1 MIMELIENE
10 LRQIKLEVKE
20 ILKRDISDEQA
31 FEFLSEELFCLKE
44 RNGYNPLFDIEMSI
58 TNGPNDGG
66 VDFVYYDEESSKVIL
81 GQCKYTKN
89 LKLNDIITELNKMS
103 TTVENFKISN
113 TGIYNEKLRAEL
125 QNALD
130 RLPDGDEGNVEYN
143 IYTISDY
150 DETSIM
156 NKIEAEH
163 NTYSKEMVNVYG
175 KDEFITKI
183 KEKVEKLNTI
193 EEEFT
198 INIDQANN
206 YLTYSNSS
214 ADGIMVNMSSNSLI
228 KMFNKYKD
236 EGLLDMNI
244 RKYVK
249 NKMVDDGIK
258 RTLDKDRSN
267 FWFFNNGIIIACDDY
282 YVDGN
287 TVKIRGFSIVNGGQT
302 TNRIGNYKGS
312 NHEEFF
318 IPCKIICINN
328 KNKNLFSKVAETT
341 NSQKPIYPRDLK
353 ANSPEMKMLQSWLD
367 KENIYLEIKRGEKK
381 KNKKYKIKN
390 DELGQLILS
399 FVYQQPGTARSG
411 KKTIFDN
418 NNYYNKLYKQNYEKD
433 INKKKFITDL
443 IKLNQEYIYVEE
455 KLKNDTAK
463 YPTKLNNEQKIILKN
478 AKYIFI
484 SLFGISYFL
493 ENGDIDLNDIISDP
507 EIVTTQDF
515 IYGKFINN
523 YRKDDFEEK
532 ITALIVQII
541 YCLEEIYNRQLS
553 TGSITSVSNLFKTD
567 KKYRELIV
575 RHTLQNLNMP
585 YHKGQFDSCIEI
597 FKR

>member
-1 MIMELIENE
+1 MELIENE

-198 INIDQANN
+198 INIDRANN
-206 YLTYSNSS
+206 FLTYSNSS

-523 YRKDDFEEK
+523 YRKDDFEKK

>member
-1 MIMELIENE
+1 MELIENE

-113 TGIYNEKLRAEL
+113 TGIYNEKLRDEL

>member
-1 MIMELIENE
+1 MELIENE

-418 NNYYNKLYKQNYEKD
+418 NNYYNKLREQNYEKD

>member
-1 MIMELIENE
+1 MELIENE

-198 INIDQANN
+198 INIDRANN
-206 YLTYSNSS
+206 FLTYSNSS

-418 NNYYNKLYKQNYEKD
+418 NNYYNKLYKQNYGKD

>member
-1 MIMELIENE
+1 MELIENE

-575 RHTLQNLNMP
+575 RHTLQNLNRP

>member
-1 MIMELIENE
+1 MELIENE

-20 ILKRDISDEQA
+20 ILKRDISNEQA

-58 TNGPNDGG
+58 TNGSNDGG
-66 VDFVYYDEESSKVIL
+66 IDFVYYDEESSKVIL
-81 GQCKYTKN
+81 GQCKYTEK

-113 TGIYNEKLRAEL
+113 TGIYNEKLRTEL

-150 DETSIM
+150 DESSIM
-156 NKIEAEH
+156 NKIEVEH
-163 NTYSKEMVNVYG
+163 NTYSKDMVNVYG
-175 KDEFITKI
+175 KDEFITKK

-193 EEEFT
+193 DEEFT

-206 YLTYSNSS
+206 YLAYSNSS

-236 EGLLDMNI
+236 EGLIDMNI

-249 NKMVDDGIK
+249 NKIVNDGIK

-267 FWFFNNGIIIACDDY
+267 FWFFNNGIIITCDDY
-282 YVDGN
+282 YIDGN

-381 KNKKYKIKN
+381 KNKEYKIKN

-493 ENGDIDLNDIISDP
+493 ENGDIDLNDIISDS

-515 IYGKFINN
+515 IYGEFISN
-523 YRKDDFEEK
+523 YKNDDFEEK

>member
-1 MIMELIENE
+1 
-10 LRQIKLEVKE
+10 
-20 ILKRDISDEQA
+20 
-31 FEFLSEELFCLKE
+31 
-44 RNGYNPLFDIEMSI
+44 
-58 TNGPNDGG
+58 
-66 VDFVYYDEESSKVIL
+66 
-81 GQCKYTKN
+81 
-89 LKLNDIITELNKMS
+89 
-103 TTVENFKISN
+103 
-113 TGIYNEKLRAEL
+113 
-125 QNALD
+125 
-130 RLPDGDEGNVEYN
+130 
-143 IYTISDY
+143 
-150 DETSIM
+150 
-156 NKIEAEH
+156 
-163 NTYSKEMVNVYG
+163 
-175 KDEFITKI
+175 
-183 KEKVEKLNTI
+183 
-193 EEEFT
+193 
-198 INIDQANN
+198 
-206 YLTYSNSS
+206 
-214 ADGIMVNMSSNSLI
+214 
-228 KMFNKYKD
+228 
-236 EGLLDMNI
+236 
-244 RKYVK
+244 
-249 NKMVDDGIK
+249 
-258 RTLDKDRSN
+258 
-267 FWFFNNGIIIACDDY
+267 
-282 YVDGN
+282 
-287 TVKIRGFSIVNGGQT
+287 
-302 TNRIGNYKGS
+302 
-312 NHEEFF
+312 
-318 IPCKIICINN
+318 
-328 KNKNLFSKVAETT
+328 
-341 NSQKPIYPRDLK
+341 
-353 ANSPEMKMLQSWLD
+353 MKMLQSWLD

>member
-1 MIMELIENE
+1 MELIENE

-198 INIDQANN
+198 INIDRANN
-206 YLTYSNSS
+206 FLTYSNSS

-585 YHKGQFDSCIEI
+585 YHKGQFYSCIEI

>member
-1 MIMELIENE
+1 MELIENE

-418 NNYYNKLYKQNYEKD
+418 NNYSFKLYKQNYEKD

>member
-1 MIMELIENE
+1 MELIENE

-66 VDFVYYDEESSKVIL
+66 VDFVYYDEQSSKVIL

-567 KKYRELIV
+567 KK
-575 RHTLQNLNMP
+575 
-585 YHKGQFDSCIEI
+585 
-597 FKR
+597 

>member
-1 MIMELIENE
+1 MELIENE

-523 YRKDDFEEK
+523 YRKEDFEEK

>member
-1 MIMELIENE
+1 MELIENE

-244 RKYVK
+244 RKYAK

>member
-1 MIMELIENE
+1 M
-10 LRQIKLEVKE
+10 
-20 ILKRDISDEQA
+20 
-31 FEFLSEELFCLKE
+31 FCLKE

-597 FKR
+597 FKI

>member
-1 MIMELIENE
+1 MELIENE

-282 YVDGN
+282 YADGN

>member
-1 MIMELIENE
+1 MELIENE

-58 TNGPNDGG
+58 TNGPNDGE

>member
-1 MIMELIENE
+1 MELIENE

-390 DELGQLILS
+390 DELRQLILS

>member
-1 MIMELIENE
+1 MELIENE

-31 FEFLSEELFCLKE
+31 FEFLSEELFCLEE

>member
-1 MIMELIENE
+1 MELIENE

-353 ANSPEMKMLQSWLD
+353 ANSSEMKMLQSWLD

>member
-1 MIMELIENE
+1 MKNE

>member
-1 MIMELIENE
+1 MELIENE

-597 FKR
+597 FKI

>member
-1 MIMELIENE
+1 MELIENE

-198 INIDQANN
+198 INIDRANN
-206 YLTYSNSS
+206 FLTYSNSS

-478 AKYIFI
+478 TKYIFI

>member
-1 MIMELIENE
+1 MELIENE

-214 ADGIMVNMSSNSLI
+214 ADGIIVNMSSNSLI

>member
-1 MIMELIENE
+1 MELIENE

-411 KKTIFDN
+411 KKKIFDN

>member
-1 MIMELIENE
+1 MELIENE

-113 TGIYNEKLRAEL
+113 TGIYNEKLRVEL

-198 INIDQANN
+198 INIDRANN
-206 YLTYSNSS
+206 FLTYSNSS

>member
-1 MIMELIENE
+1 MELIENE

-183 KEKVEKLNTI
+183 KEKVEKLNMI

>member
-1 MIMELIENE
+1 MELIENE

-418 NNYYNKLYKQNYEKD
+418 NNYYNKLYKQNYKKD

>member
-1 MIMELIENE
+1 MELIENE

-267 FWFFNNGIIIACDDY
+267 FCFFNNGIIIACDDY

>member
-1 MIMELIENE
+1 MELIENE

-341 NSQKPIYPRDLK
+341 NSQKTIYPRDLK

>member
-1 MIMELIENE
+1 MELIENE

-228 KMFNKYKD
+228 KKFNKYKD

>member
-1 MIMELIENE
+1 MELIENE

-418 NNYYNKLYKQNYEKD
+418 NNYYNKLYKQNYEK
-433 INKKKFITDL
+433 
-443 IKLNQEYIYVEE
+443 E
-455 KLKNDTAK
+455 KVH
-463 YPTKLNNEQKIILKN
+463 Y
-478 AKYIFI
+478 
-484 SLFGISYFL
+484 
-493 ENGDIDLNDIISDP
+493 
-507 EIVTTQDF
+507 
-515 IYGKFINN
+515 
-523 YRKDDFEEK
+523 
-532 ITALIVQII
+532 
-541 YCLEEIYNRQLS
+541 
-553 TGSITSVSNLFKTD
+553 
-567 KKYRELIV
+567 
-575 RHTLQNLNMP
+575 
-585 YHKGQFDSCIEI
+585 
-597 FKR
+597 

>member
-1 MIMELIENE
+1 MELIENE

-381 KNKKYKIKN
+381 KNKEYKIKN

-443 IKLNQEYIYVEE
+443 IKLNQAYIYVEE

-515 IYGKFINN
+515 IYGEFINN

>member
-1 MIMELIENE
+1 MELIENE

-267 FWFFNNGIIIACDDY
+267 FWFFYNGIIIACDDY

>member
-1 MIMELIENE
+1 MELIENE

-249 NKMVDDGIK
+249 NKMVDDVIK

>member
-1 MIMELIENE
+1 MELIENE

-267 FWFFNNGIIIACDDY
+267 FWFFNNGIIITCDDY

>member
-1 MIMELIENE
+1 MELIENE

-249 NKMVDDGIK
+249 NKMVYDGIK

>member
-1 MIMELIENE
+1 MELIENE

-287 TVKIRGFSIVNGGQT
+287 TVKIRGFSIVNSGQT

>member
-1 MIMELIENE
+1 MELIENE

-163 NTYSKEMVNVYG
+163 NTYSKEMVNVYS

>member
-1 MIMELIENE
+1 MELIENE

-89 LKLNDIITELNKMS
+89 LKLDDIITELNKMS

>member
-1 MIMELIENE
+1 M
-10 LRQIKLEVKE
+10 
-20 ILKRDISDEQA
+20 
-31 FEFLSEELFCLKE
+31 FCLKE

-249 NKMVDDGIK
+249 NTHPVPETDG
-258 RTLDKDRSN
+258 
-267 FWFFNNGIIIACDDY
+267 
-282 YVDGN
+282 
-287 TVKIRGFSIVNGGQT
+287 
-302 TNRIGNYKGS
+302 
-312 NHEEFF
+312 
-318 IPCKIICINN
+318 
-328 KNKNLFSKVAETT
+328 
-341 NSQKPIYPRDLK
+341 
-353 ANSPEMKMLQSWLD
+353 
-367 KENIYLEIKRGEKK
+367 
-381 KNKKYKIKN
+381 
-390 DELGQLILS
+390 
-399 FVYQQPGTARSG
+399 
-411 KKTIFDN
+411 
-418 NNYYNKLYKQNYEKD
+418 
-433 INKKKFITDL
+433 
-443 IKLNQEYIYVEE
+443 
-455 KLKNDTAK
+455 
-463 YPTKLNNEQKIILKN
+463 
-478 AKYIFI
+478 
-484 SLFGISYFL
+484 
-493 ENGDIDLNDIISDP
+493 
-507 EIVTTQDF
+507 
-515 IYGKFINN
+515 
-523 YRKDDFEEK
+523 
-532 ITALIVQII
+532 
-541 YCLEEIYNRQLS
+541 
-553 TGSITSVSNLFKTD
+553 
-567 KKYRELIV
+567 
-575 RHTLQNLNMP
+575 
-585 YHKGQFDSCIEI
+585 
-597 FKR
+597 